1 MSTKMTDHVGQGSE
15 NHAYDSVQRLL
26 KTEKL
31 REEIRALLRF
41 HHRPFEI
48 YEKLNISRSEY
59 YRHLKAIRKEDQ
71 KYILELRGSDFA
83 SSVRQCIE
91 TLQDC
96 SRQCALIIQDAEK
109 DSDRI
114 AAIELRYQIEL
125 DILNVE
131 KVGPSAVAIGT
142 RLERVRNL
150 QDGFIQN

>member
-1 MSTKMTDHVGQGSE
+1 MNEKMSPNEGQIDPK
-15 NHAYDSVQRLL
+15 HAYDSVQKLL

-48 YEKLNISRSEY
+48 YEKLGISRSEY

-71 KYILELRGSDFA
+71 KFILDLRGSEFA
-83 SSVRQCIE
+83 RSVRQCIE

-96 SRQCALIIQDAEK
+96 SRQCALIVQDAERDADK
-109 DSDRI
+109 I

-131 KVGPSAVAIGT
+131 KIGPTAVPIGT

-150 QDGFIQN
+150 RNDSIQN